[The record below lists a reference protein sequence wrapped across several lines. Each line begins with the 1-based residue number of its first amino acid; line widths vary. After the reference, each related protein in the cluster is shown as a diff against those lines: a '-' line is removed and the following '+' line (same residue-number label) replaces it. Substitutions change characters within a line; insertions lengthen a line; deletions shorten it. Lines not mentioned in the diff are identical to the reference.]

1 MKQTIRKI
9 LGTAPLENT
18 LYRDFSAEL
27 LDYEF
32 DMPATFELYPAR
44 DMIADYSYFEDLEAI
59 FKTYRRPPEMQEQK
73 QFNSIE
79 EKVAYRAQKAWVGEE
94 RRKNRE
100 AITLKTYRQVFG
112 CENPVGVKYKD
123 VFALTHAEDM
133 VRKLPALTGW
143 QGGFSYGVP
152 MFVRNFDALCRS
164 VGEGAAV
171 AIEGGPCLFGA
182 DDMSVLIKS
191 AAGSREF
198 DFIDG
203 FNYEA
208 YGHESNALLDYVTQN
223 AESVHEINFTNK
235 KTRLTFDEFEHLNT
249 QFSLAE
255 RLGCPMVVTIADM
268 SYIKYAEE
276 LLRYTDEK
284 LGRKARARFREEV
297 FRIADMYLDAIRALS
312 EKYRIKSVEVLHER
326 NEYLMRLFYEKRRPF
341 EDSKVIR
348 TRQDKLASVLDYVT
362 MPAMPYY
369 LWGTGEII
377 EFNSLLESESIIK
390 CGRIHKSAF
399 NLYPIMF
406 PHRVSKDG
414 ERTSYFASREYKR
427 YAERPII

>member
-1 MKQTIRKI
+1 MKQTIREI
-9 LGTAPLENT
+9 LGDTPLENT
-18 LYRDFSAEL
+18 IYADFSPEL

-32 DMPATFELYPAR
+32 DMPSMFELYPAR

-73 QFNSIE
+73 QFDSVE
-79 EKVAYRAQKAWVGEE
+79 EKIAYRAQKAWMGEE

-112 CENPVGVKYKD
+112 CENPVGVKYKE
-123 VFALTHAEDM
+123 VFALTHAADM
-133 VRKLPALTGW
+133 ARKLPALAGW
-143 QGGFSYGVP
+143 QGGFSYDVP
-152 MFVRNFDALCRS
+152 LFVRNFDTLCRAPR
-164 VGEGAAV
+164 GNDAV

-182 DDMSVLIKS
+182 DEMAVLVDCG
-191 AAGSREF
+191 AGAREF

-203 FNYEA
+203 FNYDA

-223 AESVHEINFTNK
+223 AESVREISFINK
-235 KTRLTFDEFEHLNT
+235 KTRMTFDEFEHLNT

-255 RLGCPMVVTIADM
+255 RLDCPMVVTIPDM
-268 SYIKYAEE
+268 AYIKYAEE
-276 LLRYTDEK
+276 FLQYTGEK
-284 LGRKARARFREEV
+284 IGREARARFREEV
-297 FRIADMYLDAIRALS
+297 FRVSDMYLDAIRELS
-312 EKYRIKSVEVLHER
+312 EKYRLKNVETLHER
-326 NEYLMRLFYEKRRPF
+326 NDALMGLFYEKRRPF
-341 EDSKVIR
+341 ENSKVIR
-348 TRQDKLASVLDYVT
+348 TRLDKLASVLDYVT

-377 EFNSLLESESIIK
+377 EVNSLLESESIIK

-399 NLYPIMF
+399 NLHPILF
-406 PHRVSKDG
+406 PHRISKDG

-427 YAERPII
+427 YAERTTV